1 MSAQTFHGAVTMLAK
16 SPTSESTVNQAVQGS
31 VTRREFLKIA
41 AAGGGAVLGGGWTA
55 SATAGSPAQ
64 SPAPETVVA
73 RLYKSLSDDQ
83 KKQIAFPWDYVA
95 TSNNRGLLRTRV
107 AANWRITEPKIKSDF
122 YTPEQQQMIREVFEG
137 IIHSDWHARFDKQ
150 LADDDEGFGT
160 NQRIAIFG
168 TPDEDK
174 FEFVL
179 TGRHMTIR
187 CDGNSAEHVALGG
200 PIFYGHAAEE
210 FNEKPDHPGNV
221 FWHQALAAN
230 RVYQMLDGKQ
240 RKLALIANEPK
251 ESAVSFQGSD
261 GPFSGIP
268 VSELSSDQ
276 KEHVQ
281 TVLKSLLEPYRQ
293 SDQDEVVACLKTQGG
308 LDRCHLAFFEDADV
322 GNDGVWD
329 VWRLEGPAF
338 VWHFR
343 GKPHV
348 HTWVNVSADPSVEL
362 NA

>member
-1 MSAQTFHGAVTMLAK
+1 MFPS
-16 SPTSESTVNQAVQGS
+16 SPTSKTVANQNVQEKMA
-31 VTRREFLKIA
+31 RRDFLKIA
-41 AAGGGAVLGGGWTA
+41 GAGSGVVLGGGWTA
-55 SATAGSPAQ
+55 ISVAGSPSQAA
-64 SPAPETVVA
+64 APETVVA
-73 RLYKSLSDDQ
+73 RLYESLGDDQ
-83 KKQIAFPWDYVA
+83 KKQIAFPWDYVD
-95 TSNNRGLLRTRV
+95 TSKNWGLLRTRIS
-107 AANWRITEPKIKSDF
+107 ANWRITEPKIKSDF
-122 YTPEQQQMIREVFEG
+122 YTPKQQQMIREIFEG
-137 IIHSDWHARFDKQ
+137 IINPDWHARFDKQ

-168 TPDEDK
+168 SPGQDK

-187 CDGNSAEHVALGG
+187 CDGNSADHVALGG
-200 PIFYGHAAEE
+200 PIFYGHAAES

-230 RVYQMLDGKQ
+230 HVYQMLDGKQ
-240 RKLALIANEPK
+240 RKLALIAKEPK
-251 ESAVSFQGSD
+251 ESVVSFQGPD
-261 GPFSGIP
+261 GPFTGIP
-268 VSELSSDQ
+268 IAELSSDQ

-281 TVLKSLLEPYRQ
+281 KVLKALLEPYRQ

-322 GNDGVWD
+322 GGDGVWD

-348 HTWVNVSADPSVEL
+348 HTWVNVSADPSVKL

>member
-1 MSAQTFHGAVTMLAK
+1 MFAK
-16 SPTSESTVNQAVQGS
+16 SPISESAANQTTRGN
-31 VTRREFLKIA
+31 VTRRDFLKLA
-41 AAGGGAVLGGGWTA
+41 GAGGGAVLGGAWTA
-55 SATAGSPAQ
+55 PARAGYTPQ

-73 RLYKSLSDDQ
+73 GLYKSLADDQ
-83 KKQIAFPWDYVA
+83 RQQIALPWDYFD
-95 TSNNRGLLRTRV
+95 TSGKRGLLRTRI
-107 AANWRITEPKIKSDF
+107 AANWRITQPKIKSDF
-122 YTPEQQQMIREVFEG
+122 YTSEQQGMIREIFEG
-137 IIHSDWHARFDKQ
+137 IIRPDWHARFDKQ

-160 NQRIAIFG
+160 KQTIAIFG
-168 TPDEDK
+168 SPGDEK

-187 CDGNSAEHVALGG
+187 CDGNSADHVAFGG
-200 PIFYGHAAEE
+200 PIFYGHAADG
-210 FNEKPDHPGNV
+210 FNEKPSHPGNI

-240 RKLALIANEPK
+240 RKLALVEKEPT
-251 ESAVSFQGSD
+251 ESAVGFRGSD
-261 GPFSGIP
+261 GPFAGIP

-281 TVLKSLLEPYRQ
+281 EVLKELLDPYRQ
-293 SDQDEVVACLKTQGG
+293 SDQDEVVACLKVQGG
-308 LDRCHLAFFEDADV
+308 LDRCHLAFYKDADL

-348 HTWVNVSADPSVEL
+348 HTWVNVSADPAVEL
-362 NA
+362 NS